1 VDVSYTEAEYPV
13 PSCGNWEVLQGGLGA
28 ISKEH
33 TETGQQI
40 IKKLATEKG
49 LAKIKAL
56 ADEKVDGVKLQ
67 RGCVFLRTE
76 RFPFSESSLTRPPS
90 ILSSLI
96 LETPLDTICTFLFG
110 PNDRRVINLFKST
123 TSALGTLAREET
135 VKDEDLM
142 SIAVTASLAVLK
154 RIMKLNQSA
163 QVITEFTWIVNDFS
177 TSIPEQLLQA
187 GSRSLDRI
195 RQRLGL
201 GAVMSPSRA
210 KEPSTGLRSGW
221 SGFWCG
227 VGWKEQLGVPRGCE
241 LYQLRGPLLRAFVD
255 GGWKVHGPF
264 VLTEITKVTV

>member
-1 VDVSYTEAEYPV
+1 MKRSMAS
-13 PSCGNWEVLQGGLGA
+13 SC
-28 ISKEH
+28 K
-33 TETGQQI
+33 
-40 IKKLATEKG
+40 
-49 LAKIKAL
+49 
-56 ADEKVDGVKLQ
+56 

-76 RFPFSESSLTRPPS
+76 RFPFSESSLTRFPS
-90 ILSSLI
+90 ILSFLI
-96 LETPLDTICTFLFG
+96 LETSLDIICTFLFG

-154 RIMKLNQSA
+154 RIMKLNQSV

-177 TSIPEQLLQA
+177 TSISEQLLQA

-201 GAVMSPSRA
+201 EAVMSPSRA
-210 KEPSTGLRSGW
+210 KESSTDLRSQW
-221 SGFWCG
+221 SGFWCE

-264 VLTEITKVTV
+264 VLTKITKVTV